1 MFKVPRILR
10 MRAMRMCSHFP
21 RHYPR
26 SQTPIAIM
34 IPLAEKDLGRVAR
47 AVESLRLHVLHPISE
62 IVIAGQ
68 DSDKIRAFCAASGL
82 RYVCEND
89 VLPAWVNEP
98 RLTPE
103 GGLRVRGW
111 VRQQLLK
118 LTVFDWIDAQNVLVH
133 DADNC
138 LLHDVSYFEGER
150 QVLYLSDEFT
160 KVYQVLLDEALGP
173 FSRHHRSF
181 VTHFMLLQRDLVSSL
196 DAHVMRQQGL
206 SLTDFIATRLDMA
219 HSSMLSEFELYGNF
233 LNTFHPARFV
243 TRYWFGRNA
252 SDDSDA
258 SLAVLRSKYPGMN
271 FVATHEH

>member
-1 MFKVPRILR
+1 MFKVPRNLR
-10 MRAMRMCSHFP
+10 MRAMRICSHLP
-21 RHYPR
+21 RRYPR
-26 SQTPIAIM
+26 SEKPLAIM

-47 AVESLRLHVLHPISE
+47 AVESLREHVLHPISE

-68 DSDKIRAFCAASGL
+68 DSDAIRAFCAANGL
-82 RYVCEND
+82 RYVCENE

-118 LTVFDWIDAQNVLVH
+118 LTVFDWLDAQNVLVH

-160 KVYQVLLDEALGP
+160 RHYQPLLDEALGP
-173 FSRHHRSF
+173 FSRFHRSF
-181 VTHFMLLQRDLVSSL
+181 VTHFMLLQRDLVGGL

-206 SLTDFIATRLDMA
+206 SMADFIGARLDMA
-219 HSSMLSEFELYGNF
+219 HSCMLSEFELYGNF
-233 LNTFHPARFV
+233 LNSFHPERFV

-252 SDDSDA
+252 SNDRDA
-258 SLAVLRSKYPGMN
+258 SLTHLRAKYAGMN